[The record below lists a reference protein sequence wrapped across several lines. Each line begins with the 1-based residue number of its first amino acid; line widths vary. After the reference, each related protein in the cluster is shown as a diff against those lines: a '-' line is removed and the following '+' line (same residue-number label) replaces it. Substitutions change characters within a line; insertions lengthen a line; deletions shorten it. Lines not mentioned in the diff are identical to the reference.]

1 MRNVIP
7 IIVLVLALAAVS
19 IVLHPVFVMLAAGF
33 DTLKAF
39 GG

>member
-7 IIVLVLALAAVS
+7 IIVLVLALAAVF